1 MTEALVALKT
11 VTERHLKQVIEV
23 TLLRSDVKEYRK
35 DWAKQKAETRIYTS
49 TLGDSD
55 SDEPE
60 EVDFDR
66 TIREE
71 AESTSLDSR
80 KMFLIKFLNMKLIQ
94 DEDIQSSQRV
104 LGDKETP
111 EGRSNKS
118 KKKFVRL
125 GDKAFKIQE
134 VDMSDVGEDELYQSD
149 EMDANLYMAF
159 QGKKKPY
166 QPKNE

>member
-35 DWAKQKAETRIYTS
+35 YWAKQKAETRIYTS

-71 AESTSLDSR
+71 ADATSLDNR
-80 KMFLIKFLNMKLIQ
+80 RMFSVKFLNMKLQ
-94 DEDIQSSQRV
+94 VKDI
-104 LGDKETP
+104 
-111 EGRSNKS
+111 
-118 KKKFVRL
+118 
-125 GDKAFKIQE
+125 
-134 VDMSDVGEDELYQSD
+134 
-149 EMDANLYMAF
+149 
-159 QGKKKPY
+159 
-166 QPKNE
+166 